1 MRTEVA
7 LERSVVAFEAQEFRA
22 VLSVVAPQEQG
33 DQRAPLN
40 LVAVLDKSGS
50 MQGEKIRLV
59 KQTMIFMLRYL
70 CEKDLPRK

>member
-22 VLSVVAPQEQG
+22 VLSVVAPHEQG

-50 MQGEKIRLV
+50 MQGSVGGAVQRDFLM
-59 KQTMIFMLRYL
+59 TSLDF
-70 CEKDLPRK
+70 